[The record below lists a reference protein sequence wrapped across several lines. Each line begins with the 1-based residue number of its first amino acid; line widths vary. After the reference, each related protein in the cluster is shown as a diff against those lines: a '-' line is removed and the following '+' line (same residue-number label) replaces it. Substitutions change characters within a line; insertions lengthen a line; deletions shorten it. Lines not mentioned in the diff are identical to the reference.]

1 MYDFTE
7 IVFTQNKSNV
17 RLSKYSILFIILIV
31 KAHENIWLNNLT
43 AKYKPPF
50 LGIIYLIDILY
61 IIYKSW
67 YVMMKR
73 VSTKIHN
80 DITKCYL
87 WQNNFPL
94 FLFDEEIKKFSRLFD
109 ISITNQ
115 LNTSTFR
122 SVSYFTELSHSTTI
136 STLYI
141 FEPYMQQYI
150 DWWGSSWFYFVSM
163 FCCYLLRSSY

>member
-7 IVFTQNKSNV
+7 IVFTQNKNNV

-31 KAHENIWLNNLT
+31 KTHENIWFNNLK

-50 LGIIYLIDILY
+50 LGIIYSYFLY
-61 IIYKSW
+61 LFCMLCTNHDMLWWNVFQPKYTMISQNATSYF
-67 YVMMKR
+67 
-73 VSTKIHN
+73 
-80 DITKCYL
+80 

-109 ISITNQ
+109 ISMINQ

-163 FCCYLLRSSY
+163 